1 MKTKVLTLEVKKRA
15 FTRPHEKRHVSRWQI
30 QTMGNLAAG
39 VNKMAELQAKRL
51 KLQEE
56 SNKERKMKEKIFLSF
71 VRTKPRKIGNTSYN

>member
-1 MKTKVLTLEVKKRA
+1 MKTKVLTLDVKKRA

-39 VNKMAELQAKRL
+39 VNKMAELQAKQL

-56 SNKERKMKEKIFLSF
+56 CKNKRKKK
-71 VRTKPRKIGNTSYN
+71 